1 MTLRELGFSRDRM
14 YLFKGLSG
22 RVRANLSLVCRGI
35 FAFSAVLKVAAVWV
49 ETTIPTGISDGPA

>member
-22 RVRANLSLVCRGI
+22 RVRASLSLVCRGI
-35 FAFSAVLKVAAVWV
+35 FRVFGRVKGGGRLS
-49 ETTIPTGISDGPA
+49 